1 MRGVSPP
8 DTPKGND
15 MNLSK
20 KLLTSTAAAV
30 MVAGIGIGSM
40 ANADAPATTALPA
53 VDVQAKCDREPEIT
67 AKYDATHERLTQR
80 IAHLQERHQ
89 KAVDNG
95 RDKLATRLE
104 RLITR
109 VQQLDTKLTTRYEKY
124 EAWVDANCQAG

>member
-1 MRGVSPP
+1 
-8 DTPKGND
+8 

-20 KLLTSTAAAV
+20 KLLTGTAATV
-30 MVAGIGIGSM
+30 MVAGIGLGSM
-40 ANADAPATTALPA
+40 ANADAPTAAARPS

-80 IAHLQERHQ
+80 IANLQERHQ

-95 RDKLATRLE
+95 RDKLAARLE
-104 RLITR
+104 RLINR

-124 EAWVDANCQAG
+124 ESWVAANCQAG